1 MAPYWVRSLPTH
13 RTPTIFIFAISLRGV
28 VVAKIPVIV
37 VCTAPGVPNG
47 ALGGVSGGSKRG
59 TSKGDVEGSWG
70 KVSIELRGMGAS
82 LFSHGGKKKRGT
94 FN

>member
-1 MAPYWVRSLPTH
+1 MVSLMFPTPNGRRKCEASEQEQMVGYWVRSLPTH

-47 ALGGVSGGSKRG
+47 ALGGVSGGVQG
-59 TSKGDVEGSWG
+59 GCGGVWG
-70 KVSIELRGMGAS
+70 RYQ
-82 LFSHGGKKKRGT
+82 
-94 FN
+94 